1 MYILATSFMH
11 CNCFGFG
18 CWMLYLSTKKKRAEI
33 LLAQMHHSSALNTV
47 FGCEIFLRA
56 CCHAVESEK
65 TNPVLAAQ
73 ISVQRG
79 LGRDLARA
87 RASLDQTTFNSTSND
102 NSTLFSGL
110 TWKQLSTLKSNV
122 SIEPPLLQFGSQALC
137 IPAASTFEIINICE
151 TAVEV
156 FSVTGNNAQFHTTKF
171 GSTILE
177 PKQKAAVRVCR
188 RRETYQI
195 TVLIRS
201 YFDRIKN
208 KTRKLNC
215 QH

>member
-1 MYILATSFMH
+1 MRFSCT
-11 CNCFGFG
+11 
-18 CWMLYLSTKKKRAEI
+18 W
-33 LLAQMHHSSALNTV
+33 
-47 FGCEIFLRA
+47 
-56 CCHAVESEK
+56 CHAVESEK
-65 TNPVLAAQ
+65 TNPVLAVQ

-87 RASLDQTTFNSTSND
+87 RASLDQTTFNSTSHD

-110 TWKQLSTLKSNV
+110 TWKQLSALKSNI

-137 IPAASTFEIINICE
+137 IPAASTFEIINICD

-177 PKQKAAVRVCR
+177 PSQKAAVRVRDVRAYCR
-188 RRETYQI
+188 VYHTK
-195 TVLIRS
+195 LINSTELFRWCS
-201 YFDRIKN
+201 CRDKWVWFASPS
-208 KTRKLNC
+208 
-215 QH
+215 